1 MDAEALV
8 GRVEELTAQLDT
20 IGDPFAQSCAEELV
34 GALMQLYGEGL
45 ERILE
50 AVDEAGTP
58 DLRQR
63 LVDDGVVASLLLIH
77 GLYPV
82 DLETRVREALESVR
96 PYMETHGGDVELL
109 QIVDGVAHLR
119 LEGHC
124 RGCAASASTL
134 ELGIKQALQEAAPD
148 LQGIEVEGVMEE
160 ATHGPPGAIEL
171 PMVQGTT
178 NGNARTAATAPTGWL
193 RVPGLEH
200 LGGGQIADVTID
212 DVELV
217 VANVD
222 GDLLAYRNACAACGA
237 GLADALLEGGTLSCA
252 ACSHSF
258 ELRLA
263 GRSTEGSG
271 LQLAPLPLLRE
282 GGEIRVVVA
291 A

>member
-1 MDAEALV
+1 MDTEALV
-8 GRVEELTAQLDT
+8 GRVEELTAQLET
-20 IGDPFAQSCAEELV
+20 IGDPFAQSLAEELV

-45 ERILE
+45 ERIVE
-50 AVDEAGTP
+50 AVDEDGSAA
-58 DLRQR
+58 LRQR
-63 LVDDGVVASLLLIH
+63 LVDDGVVASLMLIH

-82 DLETRVREALESVR
+82 DLETRVREGLDSVR

-109 QIVDGVAHLR
+109 GIVDGVAHLR
-119 LEGHC
+119 LEGSCH
-124 RGCAASASTL
+124 GCAASASTL

-148 LQGIEVEGVMEE
+148 LQGIEVEGV
-160 ATHGPPGAIEL
+160 TPPPVPVGAVEL
-171 PMVQGTT
+171 PMMQVTP
-178 NGNARTAATAPTGWL
+178 APAAPAAPTGWL
-193 RVPGLEH
+193 SVPGLEH
-200 LGGGQIADVTID
+200 LGGGQIADVSID

-237 GLADALLEGGTLSCA
+237 GLADAQLEGGTLSCA

-271 LQLAPLPLLRE
+271 LQLAPVPLLRE

>member
-45 ERILE
+45 ERIMD
-50 AVDEAGTP
+50 AVGEEGSAG
-58 DLRQR
+58 LRER
-63 LVDDGVVASLLLIH
+63 LVDDGVVASLMLIH

-82 DLETRVREALESVR
+82 DLETRVREALDSVR

-109 QIVDGVAHLR
+109 GIVDGVARLR
-119 LEGHC
+119 LEGSC
-124 RGCAASASTL
+124 NGCAASASTL
-134 ELGIKQALQEAAPD
+134 ELGIEKALQEAAPD
-148 LQGIEVEGVMEE
+148 LRGIEVEG
-160 ATHGPPGAIEL
+160 ATPAPVPIGAVEL
-171 PMVQGTT
+171 PMMHV
-178 NGNARTAATAPTGWL
+178 TAAPAPAAPTGWL
-193 RVPGLEH
+193 SVPGLEH
-200 LGGGQIADVTID
+200 LGGGQIADVSID
-212 DVELV
+212 DVALV
-217 VANVD
+217 VANVG

-237 GLADALLEGGTLSCA
+237 GLADAQLDGGTLTCA

-258 ELRLA
+258 ELQLA

-271 LQLAPLPLLRE
+271 LQLAPVPLLKE

>member
-1 MDAEALV
+1 
-8 GRVEELTAQLDT
+8 
-20 IGDPFAQSCAEELV
+20 
-34 GALMQLYGEGL
+34 
-45 ERILE
+45 
-50 AVDEAGTP
+50 
-58 DLRQR
+58 
-63 LVDDGVVASLLLIH
+63 
-77 GLYPV
+77 
-82 DLETRVREALESVR
+82 
-96 PYMETHGGDVELL
+96 
-109 QIVDGVAHLR
+109 
-119 LEGHC
+119 
-124 RGCAASASTL
+124 
-134 ELGIKQALQEAAPD
+134 
-148 LQGIEVEGVMEE
+148 
-160 ATHGPPGAIEL
+160 
-171 PMVQGTT
+171 MVQGTT

-237 GLADALLEGGTLSCA
+237 GLADALLEGATLSCA

-271 LQLAPLPLLRE
+271 LQLAPVPLLKE